1 MTDLTM
7 VDPVEVSIQQMAREA
22 QKSGLADDIVT
33 GQLLGTESYSANN
46 NNNTD
51 SIDEEDQDPFHT
63 SDDDIV
69 DPDYNILSS
78 GSKRNSECSD
88 EQATG
93 IEIENAN
100 ERITKRRKRGKFNK
114 RTLAKKMR
122 NCGEEYESITRG
134 RVNKRSMK
142 PPCQNCKLKCTEKI
156 DENYRKEIFA
166 MFWGMGDLQRQR
178 EFIKDSTQVV
188 VPKYQRITL
197 NRKRERGS
205 NQSYSIMK
213 DGEKIRVCKQ
223 YFKNTFDLSD
233 RAIRTTF
240 EKTDKSTGVLSL
252 EMRGKHGKDQKLD
265 KELVKSAKDHIEK
278 IPRIPSH
285 YCRSQSSREYI
296 DGGKSIAELHRDY
309 LKERKESNLAGISY
323 CQYRAIFKS
332 YNLSFFTPKK
342 DQCDVCLIYQN
353 TKQNTVEYENHI
365 LEKDLSRLE
374 KENDKK
380 TTDSTV
386 VAVYDLQAVLS
397 CPQGEASSYYYISKL
412 AVYNL
417 TIAELKGDKTV
428 NCYTWDETQ
437 GKRGVIEIGSCVLKY
452 LQHLN
457 DKADCS
463 IDVVFY
469 SDNCCGQQKNN
480 FMMAMYKYAVATL
493 KNIKTIT
500 HKFLVKGHTQ
510 NEGDSA
516 HSTIEKEVKRALRS
530 GPIYLPSQYAMAMK
544 TAKKSGK
551 PYLVHELSYED
562 FLDIKGLKDSQV
574 ILPIL
579 DIRMF
584 KVIKDDSNFY
594 FKTSYGSH
602 AWEEA
607 KKRNKRGSGSVNTVL
622 MQAYPRRLTIDEKK
636 KKGILKLVTG
646 GIIPAVYLD
655 FYKNL

>member
-1 MTDLTM
+1 MTDLTA
-7 VDPVEVSIQQMAREA
+7 VDPVEISIEQMAREA

-33 GQLLGTESYSANN
+33 GQLLVAESYSVNN
-46 NNNTD
+46 SINKD
-51 SIDEEDQDPFHT
+51 STDEEDQDPFHN
-63 SDDDIV
+63 SDDDEA
-69 DPDYNILSS
+69 DPGYNPLNS
-78 GSKRNSECSD
+78 GSESDSESRD
-88 EQATG
+88 EPATG
-93 IEIENAN
+93 IEIENEN
-100 ERITKRRKRGKFNK
+100 EPTTKKRQRGKFNK

-122 NCGEEYESITRG
+122 NCGEEYESKSRG

-142 PPCQNCKLKCTEKI
+142 PPCHNCKLKCTEKI

-166 MFWGMGDLQRQR
+166 IFWGMGDLQRQR
-178 EFIKDSTQVV
+178 EFIKDSTQAV

-205 NQSYSIMK
+205 NQSYSITK

-223 YFKNTFDLSD
+223 FFKNTFDLSD

-240 EKTDKSTGVLSL
+240 EKTDHSTGVLSL
-252 EMRGKHGKDQKLD
+252 EMRGKHGKDRKLD
-265 KELVKSAKDHIEK
+265 KELVKSAKVHIEK

-332 YNLSFFTPKK
+332 YKLSFFTPKK
-342 DQCDVCLIYQN
+342 DQCEVCLIYQN
-353 TKQNTVEYENHI
+353 TKQNTTEYENHI

-457 DKADCS
+457 DKADCP

-480 FMMAMYKYAVATL
+480 FMMAMYKYAVTTL
-493 KNIKTIT
+493 NNIKSIT

-551 PYLVHELSYED
+551 PYLVHELSHED
-562 FLDIKGLKDSQV
+562 FFDIKALKDSQV

-584 KVIKDDSNFY
+584 KVIKDDGNFY

-607 KKRNKRGSGSVNTVL
+607 KKRNKRGNGSVNPVL
-622 MQAYPRRLTIDEKK
+622 MQAYSKRLTIDEKK
-636 KKGILKLVTG
+636 KKGILKLVTD
-646 GIIPAVYLD
+646 GIIPSIYSD